1 MDRLIASMP
10 AEHDGDLMIADG
22 VAYQTDM
29 AAGRVAYDAGYL
41 AKCQAYAGDP
51 VALAVNAGRCALMAR
66 HLPADSSVLDIG
78 AGSGAFMRCAAGW
91 GYAMRGFDV
100 IPEVA
105 DRLKAEGLFA
115 EDCSR
120 FDAVTAWDVLE
131 HMEDPG
137 ACVSAV
143 RPGGLLFASIP
154 VHANLRAVRK
164 SKHYRPGEHLIHWTA
179 KGFIWW
185 MAGYGFQLLEQSDH
199 EVKAGRHCIG
209 AFAFERT
216 GHG

>member
-1 MDRLIASMP
+1 MDRLIAAMP
-10 AEHDGDLMIADG
+10 AECDGDLMLADG
-22 VAYQTDM
+22 VAYQCDM

-41 AKCQAYAGDP
+41 AKCEAYAADP

-66 HLPADSSVLDIG
+66 QLAADSSVLDIG
-78 AGSGAFMRCAAGW
+78 AGSGAFMRAAAAW
-91 GYAMRGFDV
+91 GYSMRGFYV
-100 IPEVA
+100 IPEGA
-105 DRLKAEGLFA
+105 DRLKAAGLFA
-115 EDCSR
+115 DDASR
-120 FDAVTAWDVLE
+120 FDAVTCWDCLE

-154 VHANLRAVRK
+154 VHENLREVRK

-179 KGFIWW
+179 PGFIWW

-199 EVKAGRHCIG
+199 EVRAGRHSIG
-209 AFAFERT
+209 AFAFERA
-216 GHG
+216 GRG